1 MPLRFFPITISS
13 RIRWYSIIM
22 VGVPLLFMTIML
34 IFFIKS
40 AIFKATRQELEEQVT
55 SHKIVIEEWFRER
68 SSDVKFLAESESLRS
83 GKLSQITP
91 LLNLYD
97 DTHDDISE
105 VIWVGPDGTTRSHES
120 IHSPTA
126 IGIRDREYF
135 TKCQADPTL
144 VPKIIVSESLDD
156 PIILFSHPVTLQN
169 GSFGGVVFLAA
180 RLTAINRLMKN
191 LWFGKTGETYI
202 INREGYMLTESR
214 FLDELKSAR
223 RVKDTAIMVIK
234 TNTKNIESALVGTQP
249 EGAYLDYRGAE
260 VLGASQWVKAG
271 PWLIV
276 SEIDYKEV
284 MDPIYSFLWTAI
296 GGAFL
301 TLLIITPFSI
311 KLIQSISIPLKR
323 LSSVARQMTEGKFD
337 CECTGTGVSHPPE
350 EVTQLIDGF
359 CAMQG
364 KVDRTVQELQKSAV
378 TDQLTGLPNRRYLMK
393 EGTRLVDIAIRAGQ
407 PCSLMIMDIDHFK
420 VINDTYGHTV
430 GDIVLQQI
438 SKAFQEVVRSSD
450 IIARYGGEEFVVV
463 APGSDI
469 DSGRTLAERLRQS
482 VEARIFNND
491 EQPLTCTISIGVSHY
506 ATDIKFGVDAYED
519 MLARADNALYKAKDT
534 GRNRICIA
542 EPHNKLTDSPKG
554 DD

>member
-1 MPLRFFPITISS
+1 MPLRFFPATISS
-13 RIRWYSIIM
+13 RIKWYSIIM

-40 AIFKATRQELEEQVT
+40 AVFKAARQELEEQVT
-55 SHKIVIEEWFRER
+55 SHKIVIDEWFKER
-68 SSDVKFLAESESLRS
+68 SSDVKFLAESKSLRS
-83 GKLSQITP
+83 GDLNQITP

-120 IHSPTA
+120 IHSPIT
-126 IGIRDREYF
+126 IGIRDHEYF
-135 TKCQADPTL
+135 TRCQADPTL
-144 VPKIIVSESLDD
+144 VPKVIIGKSFDN

-180 RLTAINRLMKN
+180 RLTAINKLMKK
-191 LWFGKTGETYI
+191 LWFGNTGETYI
-202 INREGYMLTESR
+202 VNREGYMLTESR
-214 FLDELKSAR
+214 FLDQLKSAG

-234 TNTKNIESALVGTQP
+234 SNIQSLESVLVGTQP
-249 EGAYLDYRGAE
+249 EGAYLDYRGTE

-271 PWLIV
+271 RWLIV
-276 SEIDYKEV
+276 SEIDYREV
-284 MDPIYSFLWTAI
+284 MESIYSFLWAAVS
-296 GGAFL
+296 GAFL

-323 LSSVARQMTEGKFD
+323 LSAVARQMTKGKFD
-337 CECTGTGVSHPPE
+337 CKCTGTGVSHPPE
-350 EVTQLIDGF
+350 EITQLIDGF

-364 KVDRTVQELQKSAV
+364 KVESTVQELQKSAV
-378 TDQLTGLPNRRYLMK
+378 TDQLTRLHNRRYLMK
-393 EGTRLVDIAIRAGQ
+393 EGARQVDIAIRAGQ

-430 GDIVLQQI
+430 GDVVLQQM
-438 SKAFQEVVRSSD
+438 SSAFQEVIRSSD

-469 DSGRTLAERLRQS
+469 NSGRILAERLRYGI
-482 VEARIFNND
+482 EARTFNND
-491 EQPLTCTISIGVSHY
+491 AQPLTCTISIGVAHY

-534 GRNRICIA
+534 GRNRVCIA
-542 EPHNKLTDSPKG
+542 EPHNNLTDSAKG
-554 DD
+554 DN